1 MAAKVRTGSRPGKAR
16 RDDEPLERNI
26 GCAVNAAIKLGFVVG
41 REVLVGKVPG
51 LVVGYNIA
59 GMGSFAVAIIR
70 VIRWGCS
77 SVGRARRS
85 QRRGQRFDPAHLHH
99 STPAGLCAGCR
110 PGKGGA
116 P

>member
-1 MAAKVRTGSRPGKAR
+1 MAAKVRTGSRPGKVR

-59 GMGSFAVAIIR
+59 GIGS
-70 VIRWGCS
+70 W
-77 SVGRARRS
+77 RRRTL
-85 QRRGQRFDPAHLHH
+85 QRRGCRRRRNRPL
-99 STPAGLCAGCR
+99 PAGIHGMSRHEVVTAL
-110 PGKGGA
+110 
-116 P
+116 